1 MSTAQSKA
9 SAKYHAKVYE
19 RVAFDVKKGR
29 RDQIRQFA
37 ASKGMSLNGYLN
49 KLVESDMGDALRD
62 DPHGQQP
69 KP

>member
-29 RDQIRQFA
+29 REQIRQFA
-37 ASKGMSLNGYLN
+37 AAKGMSLNGYLN
-49 KLVESDMGDALRD
+49 RLVEADMGEALHD
-62 DPHGQQP
+62 EP
-69 KP
+69 KQTET

>member
-29 RDQIRQFA
+29 REQIRQFA
-37 ASKGMSLNGYLN
+37 AAKGMSLNGYLN
-49 KLVESDMGDALRD
+49 RLVEADMGDSLHD
-62 DPHGQQP
+62 EP
-69 KP
+69 KQTEP